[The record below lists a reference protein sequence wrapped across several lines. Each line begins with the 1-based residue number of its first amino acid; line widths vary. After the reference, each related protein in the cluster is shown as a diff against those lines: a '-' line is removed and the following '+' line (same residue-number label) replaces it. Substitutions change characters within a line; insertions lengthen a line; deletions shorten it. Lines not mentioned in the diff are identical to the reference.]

1 MTLVTSSPDVRFQTS
16 LGKTGIR
23 VGRADEKPRKGET
36 APAFQEMRFFL
47 EK

>member
-23 VGRADEKPRKGET
+23 VGRADEKPRK
-36 APAFQEMRFFL
+36 
-47 EK
+47 EKRRPRSKK